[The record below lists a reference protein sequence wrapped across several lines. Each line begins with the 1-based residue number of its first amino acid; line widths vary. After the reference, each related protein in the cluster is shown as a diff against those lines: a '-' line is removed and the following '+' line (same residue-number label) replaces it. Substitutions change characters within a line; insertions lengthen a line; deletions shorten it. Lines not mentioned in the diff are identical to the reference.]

1 MTSEKTLQI
10 MQEAFDS
17 LKASDIIKVEVKVT
31 PDTVI
36 LGKGSPL
43 DSLGFVTLMTEME
56 DRMSRDTGQDIFFAI
71 NEITDFN
78 MDNPFLSAIVF
89 ANYMATL
96 G

>member
-1 MTSEKTLQI
+1 MTSEKALQI

-17 LKASDIIKVEVKVT
+17 LKESDIIKVDVKVS
-31 PDTVI
+31 PDLVL

-56 DRMSRDTGQDIFFAI
+56 DRMSRETGQDIFFVI
-71 NEITDFN
+71 NDIADFN
-78 MDNPFLSAIVF
+78 MDNPFLSASVF